1 MRSERLPD
9 PLHYRM
15 GRGETLATMT
25 RKGHAIMTTPS
36 PLADR
41 LVTVFG
47 GSGYIGN
54 YVAQSLLSRG
64 ARLRIASRNPE
75 SSHSLK
81 PLANLGQL
89 QFARCDILK
98 EDSVAAAID
107 GADYVIN
114 LVGAFSG
121 DLEKLMGEAPG
132 TMARLAKAGGVRG
145 FVHVSAIGPDADSTA
160 AYARAKALG
169 EQRVQAAFAQATI
182 LRPSI
187 VFGKDDNFLNMF
199 GQMIEMAPV
208 LPVFGPDAK
217 LQLVFADDVAEAI
230 AVALENPAEH
240 GGHIYELGGPEQLT
254 MMQINE
260 RIAAAQGRK
269 RRFLAMPDG
278 LSALFA
284 AMPLT
289 PMSKDQ
295 WTLLKPGSTVSGKHR
310 TFADLGIEPKPLG
323 LFLDKWMTRFRR
335 FGRFGLS
342 TQRNKERE
350 AHGLPPVPTGEGAEQ
365 STPPKS

>member
-1 MRSERLPD
+1 
-9 PLHYRM
+9 
-15 GRGETLATMT
+15 MT
-25 RKGHAIMTTPS
+25 RKGHAIMTTSS

-64 ARLRIASRNPE
+64 ARLRIASRHPE
-75 SSHSLK
+75 RSHSLK

-98 EDSVAAAID
+98 PESVAAALH
-107 GADYVIN
+107 GAHYVVN
-114 LVGAFSG
+114 LVGAFEG

-132 TMARLAKAGGVRG
+132 AIATMAHANGATG
-145 FVHVSAIGPDADSTA
+145 FVHVSAIGPDAASSA
-160 AYARAKALG
+160 AYARGKALG
-169 EQRVQAAFAQATI
+169 EQKVLEGFPKATI

-187 VFGKDDNFLNMF
+187 VFGKDDNFLNLF
-199 GQMIEMAPV
+199 GQMIEMAPA
-208 LPVFGPDAK
+208 LPVFGPEAR
-217 LQLVFADDVAEAI
+217 LQLVYVDDVAEAI
-230 AVALENPAEH
+230 ALALEDPSRH
-240 GGHIYELGGPEQLT
+240 GGHVYELGGPEQLT
-254 MMQINE
+254 MMEINE

-269 RRFLAMPDG
+269 RRFIAMPDG

-284 AMPLT
+284 ALPLT
-289 PMSKDQ
+289 PMSRDQ
-295 WTLLKPGSTVSGKHR
+295 WTLLKPGSTVSGQHR

-323 LFLDKWMTRFRR
+323 LFLDKWMTRYRR

-350 AHGLPPVPTGEGAEQ
+350 ARGLPPVNTAGAD
-365 STPPKS
+365 